1 MDKTITSFCVILAIV
16 AMMTSCS
23 KFVADE
29 EQDEKL
35 QPANSVLTVNAV
47 LDTGEGETTPG
58 EEDAVI
64 SYPVNIYVF
73 NDKGKC
79 VDVSSINDKS
89 AGISFKLAEGQYDV
103 YAVAGATAD
112 NYDLPTKETATADAL
127 INLLEG
133 KSHGDLMTAHNSI
146 TMQAN
151 EENKLSLALERK
163 VIMIQSVVLN
173 NIPDNVSEVS
183 VTISPVYTGLL
194 LNGEYSE
201 STGSQTI
208 NLSRVDETSK
218 WKNTEIAYSLP
229 TKGKPTIKV
238 SMKKSSS
245 DALISYSY
253 SSGEEFPANYKV
265 DITGNFKGGSFS
277 LSGTLTGAK
286 WAGNKTVTF
295 EFGEG
300 EGETEEEKP
309 VPVEIPE
316 EGTVY
321 KNCYVVSVDKT
332 KYPVEVTLMALE
344 HYTEWTFKSGD
355 IEAMTAELYAKLNEK
370 KVEGITSTWRI
381 PTASELFKV
390 CTVQSDFNKVIKAL
404 KKTDNSLTA
413 DEFYSY
419 GATFFVYESDAI
431 KAFQYS
437 NSGEYS
443 ILDSPPGTKTILRPF
458 TTIQIK

>member
-16 AMMTSCS
+16 GMMTSCS

-29 EQDEKL
+29 EQDEKVRT
-35 QPANSVLTVNAV
+35 ANSVLTVNAV

-103 YAVAGATAD
+103 YAVAGATAE

-127 INLLEG
+127 IKLLEG
-133 KSHGDLMTAHNSI
+133 KSHGDLMTARNSI

-173 NIPDNVSEVS
+173 NIPNDISEVS
-183 VTISPVYTGLL
+183 ITISPVYTGLS
-194 LNGEYSE
+194 LNGKYSE
-201 STGSQTI
+201 GTGSQTI
-208 NLSRVDETSK
+208 NLSRVGETST
-218 WKNTEIAYSLP
+218 WKNMETVYSLP

-238 SMKKSSS
+238 SMKKSGS
-245 DALISYSY
+245 DAITSYSY
-253 SSGEEFPANYKV
+253 SSEEEFPANYKV
-265 DITGNFKGGSFS
+265 DITGNFTGGHFS
-277 LSGTLTGAK
+277 LSGILTGVK
-286 WAGNKTVTF
+286 WAGSKTVTF
-295 EFGEG
+295 EFGENA
-300 EGETEEEKP
+300 GETEEETP
-309 VPVEIPE
+309 VTGEIPE

-321 KNCYVVSVDKT
+321 KNCYVVSVDK
-332 KYPVEVTLMALE
+332 KKNPVEVTLMALE
-344 HYTEWTFKSGD
+344 HYAEWKFKTGE
-355 IEAMTAELYAKLNEK
+355 IEVMTSELNAKLNEK
-370 KVEGITSTWRI
+370 KVEGIASTWRI
-381 PTASELFKV
+381 PTASELSKV
-390 CTVQSDFNKVIKAL
+390 CDVQEDFNNVIKAL
-404 KKTDNSLTA
+404 KKKDTSLIA

-419 GATFFVYESDAI
+419 GETFFVYENDAI

-437 NSGEYS
+437 NSGGYS
-443 ILDSPPGTKTILRPF
+443 ILDDSPGTKTTLRPF
-458 TTIQIK
+458 TTMQIK